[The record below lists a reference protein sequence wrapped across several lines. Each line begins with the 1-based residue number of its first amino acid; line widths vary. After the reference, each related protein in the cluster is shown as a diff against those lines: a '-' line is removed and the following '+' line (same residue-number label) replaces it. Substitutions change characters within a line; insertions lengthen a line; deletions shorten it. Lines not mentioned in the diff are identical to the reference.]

1 VPPRLAQHRRQ
12 TSEPDLGE
20 RNYLVSSDRSAQPTV
35 TQESAPTGVADP
47 QTASPTNG
55 AAEHPGELPSQHSQ
69 DTSAGKERG
78 RKQSTARKTRT
89 VTLTLTV
96 TGTAEGE
103 WQADLAH
110 GTTRIV
116 RGMPIPAAA
125 VARAAKELHPD
136 ISSGIET
143 VLTEARE
150 QHRSRMQEL
159 EAELEKVK
167 RALADLTD

>member
-1 VPPRLAQHRRQ
+1 VEQ
-12 TSEPDLGE
+12 
-20 RNYLVSSDRSAQPTV
+20 
-35 TQESAPTGVADP
+35 SAPTAEQSP
-47 QTASPTNG
+47 QAAALTNG
-55 AAEHPGELPSQHSQ
+55 GTVRSDEPSSPSE
-69 DTSAGKERG
+69 DTPSGKARG
-78 RKQSTARKTRT
+78 RKPNAARKTRT

-96 TGTAEGE
+96 TGTAEGD
-103 WQADLAH
+103 WQADLVH

-116 RGMPIPAAA
+116 RGMPVPAAA

-136 ISSGIET
+136 ISGGIET

>member
-1 VPPRLAQHRRQ
+1 M
-12 TSEPDLGE
+12 
-20 RNYLVSSDRSAQPTV
+20 SSDLSAQPTV
-35 TQESAPTGVADP
+35 TQESAPTDGEDP
-47 QTASPTNG
+47 RTAPSTNG
-55 AAEHPGELPSQHSQ
+55 AAAQPAQPGQ
-69 DTSAGKERG
+69 DSTSGKDRV

-103 WQADLAH
+103 WQADLTH

-116 RGMPIPAAA
+116 RGMSIPASA

-136 ISSGIET
+136 ISGGIDS
-143 VLTEARE
+143 VLTEARD
-150 QHRSRMQEL
+150 QHRNRMQEL

-167 RALADLTD
+167 RALAELTE